1 MEIDGRYE
9 KGIITNEKILLWNKG
24 ERPVHPLTDIFLTN
38 VNVKLCEN
46 GAVGIE
52 ADRNI
57 FEFYARSY
65 YGRKVYGE
73 NWRHTPH
80 PSEIHTGRPW
90 WKKLLNIGKD
100 KKYVHCGWVRTE
112 ETEPVRFM
120 LSHYQIEVTEDNN
133 PYKE

>member
-9 KGIITNEKILLWNKG
+9 KGIIANEKILLWNKG
-24 ERPVHPLTDIFLTN
+24 KRPVHPLTDIFLTN

-65 YGRKVYGE
+65 YGRKVYEE

-90 WKKLLNIGKD
+90 WKKMLNIGKD